1 MTDEIDELIK
11 DIALKNGVAIDRD
24 DPIMILQTMQL
35 RFLAGNK
42 KAQAEM
48 LDEFKE
54 ELEGVASRW
63 GLESKNLAE
72 KILNNSLKASKETM
86 AIQLQESIQATSN
99 AVGNEIEIKLACLND
114 PIQCVKK
121 IAIFNL
127 IASLVTF
134 LTACMIIVF
143 FLFR

>member
-42 KAQAEM
+42 KAQIEM

-63 GLESKNLAE
+63 GLESKSLAE

-86 AIQLQESIQATSN
+86 AIQLQESVQATSR
-99 AVGNEIEIKLACLND
+99 AVGSEIEIKLACLNE
-114 PIQCVKK
+114 PVQWAKK
-121 IAIFNL
+121 IAIYNL

-143 FLFR
+143 FLFK